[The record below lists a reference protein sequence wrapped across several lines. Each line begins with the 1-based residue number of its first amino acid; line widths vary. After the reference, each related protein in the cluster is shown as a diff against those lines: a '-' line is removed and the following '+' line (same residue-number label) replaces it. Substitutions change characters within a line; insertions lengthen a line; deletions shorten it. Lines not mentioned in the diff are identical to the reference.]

1 MPAVG
6 NEINF
11 RNGRLNE
18 TMLHLTTRDGHTSC
32 MKVLLENNAD
42 PNLIGKLFL
51 ICTSVHTVLARNWHI
66 LLHQTSSYK
75 GMTSKFVLEYGDG
88 LEVNMVNSLACLRNS
103 YLCI

>member
-18 TMLHLTTRDGHTSC
+18 TMLHLTTRGGHTSC

-51 ICTSVHTVLARNWHI
+51 IFTHMHTVLARVRHH
-66 LLHQTSSYK
+66 LTR
-75 GMTSKFVLEYGDG
+75 E
-88 LEVNMVNSLACLRNS
+88 
-103 YLCI
+103 